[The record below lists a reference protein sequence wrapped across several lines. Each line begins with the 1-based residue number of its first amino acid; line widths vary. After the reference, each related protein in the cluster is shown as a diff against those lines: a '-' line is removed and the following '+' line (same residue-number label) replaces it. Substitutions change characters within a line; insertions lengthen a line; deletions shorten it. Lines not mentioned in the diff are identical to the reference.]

1 MTERQ
6 RIELMIK
13 KLRVDL
19 NTSINFNEQTYIY
32 SEIIRLKKILE
43 ELKWYYQF

>member
-43 ELKWYYQF
+43 ELK

>member
-13 KLRVDL
+13 KLETDL
-19 NTSINFNEQTYIY
+19 NTSLNFNEQVYIH
-32 SEIIRLKKILE
+32 SEVIRLKKILE
-43 ELKWYYQF
+43 ELK